1 MTEST
6 TKPTDSS
13 TIKETPVET
22 KTQEPQTNNTE
33 PSSSQT
39 SQGKKRSRDE
49 LEASKDDT
57 SSEKKDSETKT
68 IVTETKGDNTQTD
81 EKKENDSQNTTEES
95 NNKTTSISTTS
106 STSTTTTTKSDEDSK
121 SDEKPPAKKQKF
133 VFGSSTS
140 FGQSSAFGLFD
151 QSKSVFGSSSKSV
164 FGGSSNSPV
173 KLETETES
181 SKEDSTKSKTPVFG
195 SGITFGSSS
204 FANAFQNTLKKESI
218 FDKLKSDAD
227 EKSKESESGKLKA
240 TDGSNGNGAKKEVYQ
255 KVHLKKQETHSGEE
269 NETTVF
275 QVKAKL
281 YHMEVDKVQEG
292 WKERGVGVIKVNKF
306 VKLPEGELQHYT
318 ARLVM
323 RQDGILKL
331 ILNVPI
337 VKGFKVYKGMASSLS
352 SDKFLRFQG
361 IEEGKPVHY
370 ALKIGQVENAATLL
384 THIQDCIPK

>member
-6 TKPTDSS
+6 DKPTDSS
-13 TIKETPVET
+13 TLKETPVE
-22 KTQEPQTNNTE
+22 KKPEEPQTNSTE

-49 LEASKDDT
+49 LEDSKGDNESD
-57 SSEKKDSETKT
+57 KKESETKT
-68 IVTETKGDNTQTD
+68 TVPETKEDNTQSD
-81 EKKENDSQNTTEES
+81 EKKENEKDETTTEEAES
-95 NNKTTSISTTS
+95 KATSTTS
-106 STSTTTTTKSDEDSK
+106 TPSTKTTTKSDEPSK
-121 SDEKPPAKKQKF
+121 EDEKPPAKKPKF
-133 VFGSSTS
+133 VFGSSTT
-140 FGQSSAFGLFD
+140 FGQTSAFGLID
-151 QSKSVFGSSSKSV
+151 PSKSVFGSSSKSV
-164 FGGSSNSPV
+164 FGGSSSSPA
-173 KLETETES
+173 KPITETES
-181 SKEDSTKSKTPVFG
+181 SKESSTKSKTPVFG
-195 SGITFGSSS
+195 SGVTFGSSS

-218 FDKLKSDAD
+218 FDKPKSDTD
-227 EKSKESESGKLKA
+227 DKTKDSESGKSKD
-240 TDGSNGNGAKKEVYQ
+240 TDGSNNNGPKKEVYQ
-255 KVHLKKQETHSGEE
+255 KVHLQKQETHSGEE

-281 YHMEVDKVQEG
+281 YHMEVDKIQEG

-306 VKLPEGELQHYT
+306 VKLPEGEKQHYT

-370 ALKIGQVENAATLL
+370 ALKIGQVENAATLQK
-384 THIQDCIPK
+384 HIEDCIPE